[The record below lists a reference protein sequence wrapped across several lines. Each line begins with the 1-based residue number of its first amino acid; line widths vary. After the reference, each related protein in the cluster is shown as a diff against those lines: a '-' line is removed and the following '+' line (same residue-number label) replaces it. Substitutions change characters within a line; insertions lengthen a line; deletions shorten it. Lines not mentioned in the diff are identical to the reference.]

1 MNKIKIERVV
11 DLIIEFDGR
20 EMKMKDLKPR
30 LIHIF
35 QTLYD
40 FHSTLGSRGNI
51 ATKYRVASYAKILR
65 YLNSINR
72 PIYGSADLR
81 GVPSIGKST
90 LEKVDQIA
98 ATGTH
103 PLYEEVIHDPKYK
116 VLTLFQTVRGIGPAR
131 AYQFYQEGHRTI
143 ADLQKLDF
151 SKSDPNLAASLQYYD
166 QLSRRIPRKEITA
179 FTKLLRG
186 ILSKEKSLKG
196 VTLVNSGSYRMGKP
210 DSGDIDILVLSYD
223 PARDS
228 AIITRALEESG
239 IIIHLYNKSKK
250 KINGIV
256 QNQKGGSGSGS
267 GSGSG
272 TSTPRIYQMDML
284 FILPHELPWYLLYF
298 GSGKEFSKRI
308 RTIAIQQ
315 GYKLNEKGIYYA
327 KGAKRGVRIPFH
339 PDEERDIFEFMG
351 VPYIKPEDR

>member
-1 MNKIKIERVV
+1 
-11 DLIIEFDGR
+11 
-20 EMKMKDLKPR
+20 MKDLKPR

-65 YLNSINR
+65 YLNSTNR
-72 PIYGSADLR
+72 PIHGSADLR
-81 GVPSIGKST
+81 GVPSMGKST
-90 LEKVDQIA
+90 LEKIDQIA

-131 AYQFYQEGHRTI
+131 AYALYQEGHRTI

-166 QLSRRIPRKEITA
+166 QLSRRIPRKEITD
-179 FTKLLRG
+179 FTKLIRG
-186 ILSKEKSLKG
+186 ILSKKTCPPQVAASCLKG
-196 VTLVNSGSYRMGKP
+196 ITLVNSGSYRMGKR
-210 DSGDIDILVLSYD
+210 DSGDIDILAIS
-223 PARDS
+223 PNPSHDS
-228 AIITRALEESG
+228 AAIIRALEENG

-256 QNQKGGSGSGS
+256 QSSSISQK
-267 GSGSG
+267 
-272 TSTPRIYQMDML
+272 TTEKTTQKRPPKIYQMDML
-284 FILPHELPWYLLYF
+284 FISPNQLPWYLLYF

-315 GYKLNEKGIYYA
+315 GYKLNEKGLYHA
-327 KGAKRGVRIPFH
+327 KGPKRGKRVPFY
-339 PDEERDIFEFMG
+339 PKEEREIFEFMG
-351 VPYIKPEDR
+351 VPYVKPEDR